1 MGLGLVRDAVA
12 RQPKAEKGQEQ
23 ADQGC
28 VGCGLLRQ
36 RCIKQGHNKEEHGGK
51 GEENGVDD
59 LGGVLSHLSCS
70 LFGGVEP
77 GQDQGKTLSLP
88 RSL

>member
-23 ADQGC
+23 ADQRR
-28 VGCGLLRQ
+28 VRRRLLRQ

-59 LGGVLSHLSCS
+59 LGCVLSHLSCS
-70 LFGGVEP
+70 LFGGVEML
-77 GQDQGKTLSLP
+77 QL
-88 RSL
+88 